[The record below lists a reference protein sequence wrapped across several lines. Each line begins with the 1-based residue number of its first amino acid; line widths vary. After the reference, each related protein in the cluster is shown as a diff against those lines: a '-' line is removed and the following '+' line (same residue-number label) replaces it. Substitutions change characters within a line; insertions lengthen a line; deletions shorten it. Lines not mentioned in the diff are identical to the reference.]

1 MTPFCSRLHV
11 FPPTGS
17 PSPDCSSLVHFP
29 ARTMLGSEAGSWGEL
44 RRVGGTESADISS
57 NFPLRSPVVSFGR
70 VTSKA
75 NEMLYVLPL
84 PYLSSVHFAVSMEEV
99 SEGMLRYSLKSLGR
113 NGTFVNS
120 TLVPINTSITI
131 MPGDNVNIMFKGEE
145 KLKFQ
150 FISHLS
156 APPQVDVTERS
167 QTQDRVEE
175 SSLIRIK
182 ELEEE
187 NRLLRL
193 NNSAHVQ
200 RIDTMTQDIAALQ
213 TSQQELRTK
222 ALVLEGEKSDLSV
235 EVMDLNAALA
245 AVDAKRVHLESVV
258 AELSSR
264 VEELRGTIAA
274 QEKLSSQSTAL
285 AERVKSLEHETVLAQ
300 QNLAAKQLSLDET
313 NATLELERS
322 AVTRLKGELKALTA
336 DLASHQMQQRTQQA
350 VNDALQDVIVQN
362 EDTMAQIQVRQ
373 PCRT

>member
-1 MTPFCSRLHV
+1 
-11 FPPTGS
+11 
-17 PSPDCSSLVHFP
+17 
-29 ARTMLGSEAGSWGEL
+29 MLGSEAGSWGEL